1 MDCSTNESFVLCD
14 LTARRHDTRGPRP
27 PVLPPPPPLLLLL
40 LLLLHRSRC
49 MSPPSVS
56 CLSPAFTPRTVNC
69 RRGVSV
75 SEPQRRVLNRRV
87 ARACCKS
94 ASRYSPCLTHLVWPH
109 ASQKTHRGGLGLGG
123 SVHEEAHPCFPCF
136 IQPSFK
142 SIDAGSIYHPLVQLI
157 PSSNH
162 SVCLKKIQQSR
173 VHRNLT
179 SFPECPLIPHVLS
192 ARVKKTHWLTAAP
205 SDSSHR

>member
-1 MDCSTNESFVLCD
+1 MDLDRPFC
-14 LTARRHDTRGPRP
+14 RRRRRRRRRRCCCCCCIDHDD
-27 PVLPPPPPLLLLL
+27 VAAE
-40 LLLLHRSRC
+40 
-49 MSPPSVS
+49 

-94 ASRYSPCLTHLVWPH
+94 AARYSPCLTHLVWPH
-109 ASQKTHRGGLGLGG
+109 ASHKTHRGGLGLGG

-136 IQPSFK
+136 IQQSFN
-142 SIDAGSIYHPLVQLI
+142 SFDAGSIYHPLVQLI

-162 SVCLKKIQQSR
+162 SVCLKKTT
-173 VHRNLT
+173 V
-179 SFPECPLIPHVLS
+179 PC
-192 ARVKKTHWLTAAP
+192 AP
-205 SDSSHR
+205 KFN